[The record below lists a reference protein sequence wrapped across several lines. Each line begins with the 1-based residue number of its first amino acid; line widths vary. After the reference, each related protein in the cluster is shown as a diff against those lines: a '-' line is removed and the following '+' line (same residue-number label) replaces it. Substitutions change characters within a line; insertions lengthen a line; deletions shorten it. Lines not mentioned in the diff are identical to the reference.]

1 MNLGEQESSYW
12 NAARCCLPNWGT
24 GMCLGWRR
32 GQRRSPRSV
41 RDLCHLLLQLGN
53 ALVLVGDR
61 VFYRFQLFQDLIQFG
76 FVLLEDKTRHV
87 FAGRAGG
94 TRSAD
99 GREVSKPGAA
109 LTGMLAS
116 CTPAR
121 GRRQAGQART
131 TRLARAPGCSGHGHR
146 DAQGTDQLQGHA
158 SRQGRGFKARA
169 SFKDILDQY
178 LLFNSV

>member
-61 VFYRFQLFQDLIQFG
+61 VFYRFQLFQNLIQFG

-99 GREVSKPGAA
+99 GRFRSKGAP
-109 LTGMLAS
+109 LSGILARPE
-116 CTPAR
+116 PAR
-121 GRRQAGQART
+121 VRRQARRVRT
-131 TRLARAPGCSGHGHR
+131 ARLAQAPR
-146 DAQGTDQLQGHA
+146 QL
-158 SRQGRGFKARA
+158 
-169 SFKDILDQY
+169 
-178 LLFNSV
+178 